1 MLRRLCILLGLGLLL
16 AAPLAAQDI
25 PPPLRDWQGWVLH
38 DVPGHACPVLADQA
52 PGEDSYRCAWPGR
65 LALDAGEDGGHF
77 SLEVHVDAPSWV
89 ALPGDSRHWPQQVN
103 LGNRPATV
111 LEHQGQPMLWLESG
125 DYHIQGELPWTSRPA
140 NLGVPESIGLVTLR
154 VDGATVTRIERD
166 GRQLTLGEAASA
178 QRAADALSL
187 RVYRRLA
194 DGLPATLETRLQF
207 NVSGSAREQVLGP
220 VLPAGFVATALSGE
234 LPARLEKWPS
244 ARAIAAG
251 PVDAD
256 PAGAQRRATGEGRRD
271 PAARAVAEAGGLELR
286 R

>member
-16 AAPLAAQDI
+16 TAPLAAQDI
-25 PPPLRDWQGWVLH
+25 PPPLRDWQGWAPR
-38 DVPGHACPVLADQA
+38 DAPRHAYPCLADPA
-52 PGEDSYRCAWPGR
+52 PGEDSYRCAWPAR
-65 LALDAGEDGGHF
+65 LALDADENGGRF

-111 LEHQGQPMLWLESG
+111 LEHQGEPMLWLEPG
-125 DYHIQGELPWTSRPA
+125 DYRIQGALPWTSRPA
-140 NLGVPESIGLVTLR
+140 NLSVPESIGMVTLR
-154 VDGATVTRIERD
+154 VDGSAVTRIERD
-166 GRQLTLGEAASA
+166 GGQLTLGEAASA

-234 LPARLEKWPS
+234 LPARLENDGLWGWHLGRGRWRWTLLGGGVGPLGRVAWTLRPAPWPKQ
-244 ARAIAAG
+244 
-251 PVDAD
+251 
-256 PAGAQRRATGEGRRD
+256 GAWS
-271 PAARAVAEAGGLELR
+271 
-286 R
+286 